1 MVVVDRSCF
10 VIGRDGRLPS
20 PLIELLLRRLDE
32 PSMFMT
38 AVALFDLG
46 FPMECVVVYSLIMHG
61 KLLLVSLKEKY
72 SDIVFVLIVGNDNN
86 GTPSVREETRDDGG
100 RALPLRLVAM
110 TALVIPFRVDNIGA
124 SVGCREDNIVFVL
137 PNFAGN
143 NRGWCVILK

>member
-1 MVVVDRSCF
+1 
-10 VIGRDGRLPS
+10 
-20 PLIELLLRRLDE
+20 
-32 PSMFMT
+32 
-38 AVALFDLG
+38 
-46 FPMECVVVYSLIMHG
+46 MHG

-124 SVGCREDNIVFVL
+124 SVGFSCGKQSRLVCDFEINDL
-137 PNFAGN
+137 PPHLAKLLNLT
-143 NRGWCVILK
+143 W

>member
-1 MVVVDRSCF
+1 
-10 VIGRDGRLPS
+10 
-20 PLIELLLRRLDE
+20 
-32 PSMFMT
+32 
-38 AVALFDLG
+38 
-46 FPMECVVVYSLIMHG
+46 MHG

-124 SVGCREDNIVFVL
+124 SVGCREEIVFVL